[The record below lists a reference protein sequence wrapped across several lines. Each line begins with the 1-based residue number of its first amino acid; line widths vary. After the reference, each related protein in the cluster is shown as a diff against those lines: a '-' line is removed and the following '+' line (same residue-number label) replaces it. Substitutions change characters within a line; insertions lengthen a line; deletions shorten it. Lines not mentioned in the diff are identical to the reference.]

1 MLSINEGSDLN
12 PRAVLAWLLLDR
24 SASLSMPTRFGIVPS
39 VQLRLLRISMPRNI
53 SSLTHSFSFNRATL
67 ALTAASAFMLLSW
80 SAQAK
85 GVSNLATSL
94 GNPAE
99 PSIASPGVNYGFD
112 ARCGV
117 DSFGRA
123 DLWKFGSARQTV
135 TGVDRRIGCS
145 LDGDQ
150 GSAHFRCYCAHQD
163 QSLAGT
169 IDASKIPSLR
179 SFERLD
185 TSTTRD
191 KLVGL
196 CEETFQAQCGPLAE
210 PQNAECGTPTKN
222 FCRVQTRGDLKGGW
236 YNLFDEF
243 CHCQGKRTWWSAQRL
258 SAALGTLST
267 SAEDRCQAQLASCSA
282 GQDPSFAPVQMLNHK
297 GYTDQEYSCGS
308 VVPEKYGNCK
318 VKPSKDGERVE
329 FECVCEGAH
338 SGGSIP
344 KKVHFGAKSLNEAC
358 VSLLQRQCSEI
369 WDPEDEGEDCDT
381 SSSSDDD
388 CENAE
393 TSSADDGS
401 GSDDSVDPNEG
412 PTETGPGEAGPQPNP
427 GDVLDSLGCSAKG
440 AGSGGWGAV
449 FGFGVLLLLVRRSDR
464 LR

>member
-1 MLSINEGSDLN
+1 ML
-12 PRAVLAWLLLDR
+12 
-24 SASLSMPTRFGIVPS
+24 
-39 VQLRLLRISMPRNI
+39 RNT
-53 SSLTHSFSFNRATL
+53 SSLTLPFSLNRATL

-80 SAQAK
+80 PAQAK
-85 GVSNLATSL
+85 GVPIVAKSPEM
-94 GNPAE
+94 PAE
-99 PSIASPGVNYGFD
+99 PGMNSPRVNYGFD

-117 DSFGRA
+117 DRVGLA

-150 GSAHFRCYCAHQD
+150 GSAHFRCFCAHQD
-163 QSLAGT
+163 QSLAGS

-179 SFERLD
+179 SFEEID
-185 TSTTRD
+185 VWSTED

-196 CEETFQAQCGPLAE
+196 CEETFQTQCGPVAKPVE
-210 PQNAECGTPTKN
+210 AECGIPAKN
-222 FCRVQTRGDLKGGW
+222 FCRVLVRGDVKGGR
-236 YNLFDEF
+236 YNLFDEY

-258 SAALGTLST
+258 SAALGTLSP

-329 FECVCEGAH
+329 FKCDCEGAH

-369 WDPEDEGEDCDT
+369 WDPENEGQDCYT

-393 TSSADDGS
+393 TSSADDDS
-401 GSDDSVDPNEG
+401 GSDDSVDPNEE
-412 PTETGPGEAGPQPNP
+412 PTETGPGEEGPQSQPNP
-427 GDVLDSLGCSAKG
+427 DDVFDSLGCSAQG
-440 AGSGGWGAV
+440 SSAGDLGTVLGIGLL
-449 FGFGVLLLLVRRSDR
+449 VLLGRRSAR
-464 LR
+464 IR